1 MNITERLKKVI
12 KYLIGQDIIDNQRTL
27 AKKMGITESYLSQV
41 INQKTP
47 ITNDFISALCLL
59 ENSLDKD
66 WILTGKGSMLNTDTI
81 VNCVNDNENT
91 EYYQDVVDATE
102 EDLENCNNCQY
113 RIPFIPDS
121 YVRSPAVNIKDL
133 IKTKSSELRHSSL
146 RDIIGDDINYYQRVT
161 TNAMAPDFMPGDILL
176 IKFIPRSN
184 VISGGVYILDS
195 TVKGC
200 MVRQIDFDESTYTLH
215 ASNPDYRDLTLNK
228 SDIMSFGRVVCLL
241 RTNFNLSPANISNQS
256 IIKDKT
262 DQIDKLIDE
271 QSKLIDEIIRQN
283 KRQDTLIDM
292 HRDLVKTFT
301 NTINTFNIK
310 TNGTINVETKD

>member
-1 MNITERLKKVI
+1 MNVKERL
-12 KYLIGQDIIDNQRTL
+12 
-27 AKKMGITESYLSQV
+27 
-41 INQKTP
+41 
-47 ITNDFISALCLL
+47 ISLC
-59 ENSLDKD
+59 NSLDMTPSAFERLIGMSNSYIRNAKTNIKAQYIEE
-66 WILTGKGSMLNTDTI
+66 ILRKFPQVNRQWLLSGKGSMLNTDTI
-81 VNCVNDNENT
+81 VNSVNNNEDT

-121 YVRSPAVNIKDL
+121 YVRSPEVNIRDL
-133 IKTKSSELRHSSL
+133 IKTNSSELRHSSL

-184 VISGGVYILDS
+184 VISGGIYILDS
-195 TVKGC
+195 SVKGC

-292 HRDLVKTFT
+292 HRDLVRTFT

-310 TNGTINVETKD
+310 TNGTINVETNKE

>member
-1 MNITERLKKVI
+1 MGIKERLILFVKFNKLSNSSFER
-12 KYLIGQDIIDNQRTL
+12 LIGMSNGYIANI
-27 AKKMGITESYLSQV
+27 KKNIKTDYLERILKEFPN
-41 INQKTP
+41 IN
-47 ITNDFISALCLL
+47 
-59 ENSLDKD
+59 KD
-66 WILTGKGSMLNTDTI
+66 WLLYGTGNMLN
-81 VNCVNDNENT
+81 VNSDDT

-121 YVRSPAVNIKDL
+121 YVRSPEVNIRDL

>member
-1 MNITERLKKVI
+1 MTDNERLTEVLKITGCKNYKVLSEEIGLSSPQVFYDIKKGI
-12 KYLIGQDIIDNQRTL
+12 YKISANIARKINQRFPLIDIGFLLGDIVDEEMTL
-27 AKKMGITESYLSQV
+27 
-41 INQKTP
+41 N
-47 ITNDFISALCLL
+47 ND
-59 ENSLDKD
+59 D
-66 WILTGKGSMLNTDTI
+66 
-81 VNCVNDNENT
+81 T

-102 EDLENCNNCQY
+102 EDLENCNSCQY

-121 YVRSPAVNIKDL
+121 YVRSPEVNIRDL

-215 ASNPDYRDLTLNK
+215 ASNPDYRDLTLSK

-256 IIKDKT
+256 IIKDEE
-262 DQIDKLIDE
+262 LE
-271 QSKLIDEIIRQN
+271 RAIRQN
-283 KRQDTLIDM
+283 SYDI
-292 HRDLVKTFT
+292 VKLRAAQ
-301 NTINTFNIK
+301 
-310 TNGTINVETKD
+310 